1 MMLFSLSA
9 LFSAA
14 LAQDASSPPAVD
26 TTTALSLDALALKQK
41 VIEAAGGETN
51 LMRLF
56 RMKDLLKVG
65 SNPDKPAKQRDA
77 VLEPPE
83 HWWIGKR
90 DRVVANQEPATY
102 LVWAWTLGILTDQAS
117 KIQLLPAI
125 REGEHNLVGLRI
137 SESVSPPMDI
147 YFRKSSHQLVRIDWR
162 ADIHRFSEWQDFGGV
177 TYPSKCD
184 GFKKNAKSP
193 WYRCKILELET
204 LAELPA
210 GLKRKTSRDE

>member
-1 MMLFSLSA
+1 
-9 LFSAA
+9 
-14 LAQDASSPPAVD
+14 
-26 TTTALSLDALALKQK
+26 
-41 VIEAAGGETN
+41 
-51 LMRLF
+51 
-56 RMKDLLKVG
+56 
-65 SNPDKPAKQRDA
+65 
-77 VLEPPE
+77 
-83 HWWIGKR
+83 
-90 DRVVANQEPATY
+90 
-102 LVWAWTLGILTDQAS
+102 LTDQAS